1 MIDPFFVRDFEFLTI
16 RWHCSRFTLTD
27 FEVSLDSSL
36 LGTSASR
43 TIDVQVKVLG
53 PSGPSVSGAEELSE
67 TFAFFDRAM
76 TAKSFV
82 LHSSIEFTLIHF

>member
-36 LGTSASR
+36 LGTNRSR
-43 TIDVQVKVLG
+43 TIRVQVKLVG
-53 PSGPSVSGAEELSE
+53 PSDSDVEGFSE

-76 TAKSFV
+76 TAKGFI

>member
-36 LGTSASR
+36 LGTSAPRTIPVQGTWMWESR
-43 TIDVQVKVLG
+43 TVG
-53 PSGPSVSGAEELSE
+53 RLSE

>member
-36 LGTSASR
+36 LGTSAPR
-43 TIDVQVKVLG
+43 TIEVQVKVL
-53 PSGPSVSGAEELSE
+53 GPSVSGAEELSE
-67 TFAFFDRAM
+67 TFAFLDRAM
-76 TAKSFV
+76 AAKSFV
-82 LHSSIEFTLIHF
+82 LHSSVEFTLIHF